1 MDKQKTL
8 KALSMVSF
16 AYSMLCSISLITAI
30 ITKQIALLN
39 LASVF
44 FAAMFMCFMV
54 AYVIYNADERGI
66 SNVMRFIINAVCLPV
81 TLVFFIISILYVSFC
96 RITYR
101 LIDKKT
107 NI

>member
-1 MDKQKTL
+1 MDKQKSL

-16 AYSMLCSISLITAI
+16 TYSMLCSISIITAI

-39 LASVF
+39 LASAF
-44 FAAMFMCFMV
+44 FAAMLMCFMG

-81 TLVFFIISILYVSFC
+81 TLVFYIISILYVVFC
-96 RITYR
+96 SITFR
-101 LIDKKT
+101 QED
-107 NI
+107 

>member
-1 MDKQKTL
+1 MDKEKIL
-8 KALSMVSF
+8 KALSMISF
-16 AYSMLCSISLITAI
+16 TYSMLCSISLLTAI
-30 ITKQIALLN
+30 IIKQIALLN
-39 LASVF
+39 LASAF
-44 FAAMFMCFMV
+44 FAAMLMCFMG
-54 AYVIYNADERGI
+54 AYAIHNADDRGM

-81 TLVFFIISILYVSFC
+81 TLVFFIVSILYVVFC